1 MIKGE
6 FWYAFY
12 MEFLQDKDTY
22 LSNRSEYKD
31 KGLVYYSRSEERIN
45 CISHLL
51 AGVLGLSIMIYTILL
66 LDKPFLIFTAAL
78 SGLFC
83 AFPYTVSFYYHFTSN
98 VKRKATARKIDHAG
112 VGFIVLSCGI
122 PLCLGMKIHVYD
134 IVAISVCTAIAFG
147 NIIMSIINLQKF
159 SRLMMILDV
168 VIALLL
174 TAAYFVN
181 RQTIS
186 EGAKWF
192 FISGAVFCLLAFS
205 FFGRKTQYMHSVFHI
220 LSLLGTTAFMHAGM
234 FILL

>member
-1 MIKGE
+1 
-6 FWYAFY
+6 
-12 MEFLQDKDTY
+12 MEIFQDKDTY
-22 LSNRSEYKD
+22 IQNRSEYKD
-31 KGLVYYSRSEERIN
+31 KGLVYYSRSEETIN
-45 CISHLL
+45 CFTHLL
-51 AGVLGLSIMIYTILL
+51 AGLMGLAFMIYTICF
-66 LDKPFLIFTAAL
+66 LDKPILIFAASL
-78 SGLFC
+78 SAIFC

-98 VKRKATARKIDHAG
+98 VKRKAVVRKIDHAG

-134 IVAISVCTAIAFG
+134 IVAVSICTAIVFG

-168 VIALLL
+168 VIAVFL

-181 RQTIS
+181 RQTMPES
-186 EGAKWF
+186 AKWF

-234 FILL
+234 LILL